1 MPKRSSF
8 RISRRSVEALRVD
21 RKDAVFWDR
30 DLPGFGVRVH
40 RSGRKTYVVQTRGP
54 AGLKRVTIGQHGEL
68 TPEEARTEA
77 REIIDRIKR
86 GIDPAPPD
94 EAPAPELTIADLAE
108 RCVSAHVAVNCS
120 AGTMKNYRNAIDGY
134 IVPELGDLPLGAVDR
149 AEVSAL
155 HYRLRGT
162 PHQANRV
169 IRVLSKIFSLA
180 EAWGVVPPGTNPCKA
195 VRLYKEGKRERFLK
209 EDEYRR
215 LGRVLDEAQAEGSLG
230 PHGIA
235 AIRLLLLT
243 GCRRDEIV
251 TLRWDDV
258 DRAAGEL
265 RLRETKTGARMIPLT
280 PAVEEVLAGIPR
292 VPGNP
297 WVIAGAKAGSHMANV
312 DKVWR
317 RLRERAGLE
326 DVRIHDLR
334 HSYASR
340 ALALGESLTMIGRLL
355 GHTKVGTTARYAH
368 LARDTERASA
378 AKVGGSIGS
387 DIMPED
393 VVGA

>member
-8 RISRRSVEALRVD
+8 RVSRRSVDALRVN

-54 AGLKRVTIGQHGEL
+54 AGLKRVTIGRHGEL

-86 GIDPAPPD
+86 GIDPAPD

-155 HYRLRGT
+155 HYRLRDT

-251 TLRWDDV
+251 DEPC
-258 DRAAGEL
+258 G
-265 RLRETKTGARMIPLT
+265 
-280 PAVEEVLAGIPR
+280 
-292 VPGNP
+292 
-297 WVIAGAKAGSHMANV
+297 
-312 DKVWR
+312 
-317 RLRERAGLE
+317 
-326 DVRIHDLR
+326 
-334 HSYASR
+334 
-340 ALALGESLTMIGRLL
+340 
-355 GHTKVGTTARYAH
+355 GTTWTGRRGSCACARP
-368 LARDTERASA
+368 RPVRA
-378 AKVGGSIGS
+378 
-387 DIMPED
+387 
-393 VVGA
+393 